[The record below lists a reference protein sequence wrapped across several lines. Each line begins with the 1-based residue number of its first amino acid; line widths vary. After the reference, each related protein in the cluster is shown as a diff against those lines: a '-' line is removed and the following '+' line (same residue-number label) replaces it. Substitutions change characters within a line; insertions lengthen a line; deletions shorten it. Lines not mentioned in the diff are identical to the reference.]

1 MRLSSLSLPFW
12 CVSVLTL
19 AGCAV
24 GPNYQRPAVNAP
36 TGFRDATNQVSTN
49 SFADLPWW
57 GVFKDPLLQ
66 DLIRVALT
74 NSYDLRITLTRVD
87 QARAIQAQARSQLLP
102 QVGYGGEAN
111 RGKNEYLGLPVPN
124 GGQTMNS
131 FLAGFGAV
139 WEIDLWG
146 RVRRM
151 NEAARANFMA
161 TQEGRRAVMISVV
174 SGVAW
179 AYFELLELDE
189 QLLIAQRTK
198 DSYERT
204 LKLFS
209 DQHAGGLA
217 SKLEVSRAELALR
230 TVTATVPEIERQIAL
245 KENEIN
251 TLLGRNP
258 GPIARTSTLL
268 AQEMPVEI
276 PVGLPSTLLER
287 RPDVR
292 AAEQQVRVAN
302 AEIGVAIGDFFPRIG
317 LTTFYGGTSTDLD
330 KLLKSE
336 ANIWSAAATAAG
348 PLFTGGRLTG
358 RYRQTKAAF
367 EQATL
372 SYQQTAL
379 SAFREVS
386 DALISHG
393 RYEDERVEQSQAV
406 GAGREAVELA
416 TVRYKEGK
424 ASYYEVLEAQQQ
436 LFPAENTLSRI
447 EAARRLAVI
456 QLYKALG
463 GGWSLKDSE
472 WSGASAQTSSS
483 RSPGSAGK

>member
-1 MRLSSLSLPFW
+1 VGSPFFT
-12 CVSVLTL
+12 VVFSVAVLLL

-24 GPNYQRPAVNAP
+24 GPNYQRPAIDAP
-36 TGFRDATNQVSTN
+36 AGFRDATNQGATN
-49 SFADLPWW
+49 SLADLPWW
-57 GVFKDPLLQ
+57 SVFRDPVLQ
-66 DLIRVALT
+66 DLVHVATT
-74 NSYDLRITLTRVD
+74 NNYDLRITLMRVD
-87 QARAIQAQARSQLLP
+87 QARAIQAQARSQFLP

-111 RGKNEYLGLPVPN
+111 RGKNEYLGMPAPN
-124 GGQTMNS
+124 GGRTDNS
-131 FLAGFGAV
+131 FVAGFGAV
-139 WEIDLWG
+139 WELDLWG

-161 TQEGRRAVMISVV
+161 SQEGRRAVMVSLV
-174 SGVAW
+174 SGVAST
-179 AYFELLELDE
+179 YFELLELDD
-189 QLLIAQRTK
+189 QLAIAKRTR

-217 SKLEVSRAELALR
+217 SKLEVARAELALR
-230 TVTATVPEIERQIAL
+230 TVTATIPEIERQIGL
-245 KENEIN
+245 KENAIN

-268 AQEMPVEI
+268 AQQMPVEI

-292 AAEQQVRVAN
+292 AAEQQVRMAN

-317 LTTFYGGTSTDLD
+317 LTTFYGGTSTEFDNLM
-330 KLLKSE
+330 KSE
-336 ANIWSAAATAAG
+336 ANVWSAAATAAG
-348 PLFTGGRLTG
+348 PIFTGGRLTG
-358 RYRQTKAAF
+358 RYRQTKAAW
-367 EQATL
+367 EEARL
-372 SYQQTAL
+372 RYQQTAL
-379 SAFREVS
+379 TAFREVS
-386 DALISHG
+386 DALISRRRFEEG
-393 RYEDERVEQSQAV
+393 RVEQAQAV

-447 EAARRLAVI
+447 EAARRLAVV

-463 GGWSLKDSE
+463 GGWSLQDS
-472 WSGASAQTSSS
+472 
-483 RSPGSAGK
+483 K

>member
-1 MRLSSLSLPFW
+1 MQSSLFKLPFW
-12 CVSVLTL
+12 CVAILTF

-24 GPNYQRPAVNAP
+24 GPNYKRPAVNAP
-36 TGFRDATNQVSTN
+36 TGFRGATTDVSTN
-49 SFADLPWW
+49 SLADLPWW
-57 GVFKDPLLQ
+57 SVFKDPVLQ
-66 DLIRVALT
+66 DLIQVALT
-74 NSYDLRITLTRVD
+74 NNYDLRITLTRLD

-102 QVGYGGEAN
+102 QVGYGAEAN
-111 RGKNEYLGLPVPN
+111 RGRNEFLGTPMPN
-124 GGQTMNS
+124 GGQTGNS
-131 FLAGFGAV
+131 YVGGFEAL

-174 SGVAW
+174 SGVAR

-189 QLLIAQRTK
+189 QLVIAQRTR

-204 LKLFS
+204 LRLFS

-292 AAEQQVRVAN
+292 ATEQQVRAAN

-317 LTTFYGGTSTDLD
+317 LTTIYGGTSTDLD

-336 ANIWSAAATAAG
+336 ANLWSAAATAAG
-348 PLFTGGRLTG
+348 PVFTGGRLTG
-358 RYRQTKAAF
+358 RYRQTKGAF
-367 EQATL
+367 EQARL
-372 SYQQTAL
+372 SYQQTAI

-386 DALISHG
+386 DALISHS

-463 GGWSLKDSE
+463 GGWSLKDSQ
-472 WSGASAQTSSS
+472 WFGASAQVRNDS
-483 RSPGSAGK
+483 K

>member
-1 MRLSSLSLPFW
+1 MQSSLFKLPFW
-12 CVSVLTL
+12 CVAILTF

-24 GPNYQRPAVNAP
+24 GPNYKRPAVNAP
-36 TGFRDATNQVSTN
+36 TGFRGATTDVSTN
-49 SFADLPWW
+49 SLADLPWW
-57 GVFKDPLLQ
+57 SVFKDPVLQ
-66 DLIRVALT
+66 DLIQVALT
-74 NSYDLRITLTRVD
+74 NNYDLRITLTRLD

-102 QVGYGGEAN
+102 QVGYGAEAN
-111 RGKNEYLGLPVPN
+111 RGRNEFIGTPMPN
-124 GGQTMNS
+124 GGQTGNS
-131 FLAGFGAV
+131 YVGGFEAL

-174 SGVAW
+174 SGVAR

-189 QLLIAQRTK
+189 QLVIAQRTR

-204 LKLFS
+204 LRLFS

-292 AAEQQVRVAN
+292 ATEQQVRAAN

-317 LTTFYGGTSTDLD
+317 LTTIYGGTSTDLD

-336 ANIWSAAATAAG
+336 ANLWSAAATAAG
-348 PLFTGGRLTG
+348 PVFTGGRLTG
-358 RYRQTKAAF
+358 RYRQTKGAF
-367 EQATL
+367 EQARL
-372 SYQQTAL
+372 SYQQTAI

-386 DALISHG
+386 DALISHS

-463 GGWSLKDSE
+463 GGWSLKDSQ
-472 WSGASAQTSSS
+472 WFGASAQVRNDS
-483 RSPGSAGK
+483 K

>member
-1 MRLSSLSLPFW
+1 MRSLIYRVLALSSAA
-12 CVSVLTL
+12 LTL

-24 GPNYQRPAVNAP
+24 GPNYKRPTIDAP
-36 TGFRDATNQVSTN
+36 ASFSGATNDVSTN
-49 SFADLPWW
+49 SLADLPWW
-57 GVFKDPLLQ
+57 GVFQDPVLQ

-74 NSYDLRITLTRVD
+74 NNYDLRITLTRVD
-87 QARAIQAQARSQLLP
+87 QALAIQTQARSQFLP
-102 QVGYGGEAN
+102 QVGYAGEAN

-124 GGQTMNS
+124 GGRTMNS

-161 TQEGRRAVMISVV
+161 TQEGRRAVMVSLV
-174 SGVAW
+174 SGVAA
-179 AYFELLELDE
+179 AYLELLELDD
-189 QLLIAQRTK
+189 QLAIANRTR

-245 KENEIN
+245 NENAIN

-258 GPIARTSTLL
+258 GPVPRTSTLL
-268 AQEMPVEI
+268 AQQMPVEI
-276 PVGLPSTLLER
+276 PAGLPSSLLER

-302 AEIGVAIGDFFPRIG
+302 AEIGVAVGDFFPRIG

-336 ANIWSAAATAAG
+336 ANLWSAAATAAG
-348 PLFTGGRLTG
+348 PVFTGGRLTG
-358 RYRQTKAAF
+358 RYRQTKAAR
-367 EQATL
+367 EEARL
-372 SYQQTAL
+372 RYQQTAL
-379 SAFREVS
+379 TAFREVS
-386 DALISHG
+386 DALISH
-393 RYEDERVEQSQAV
+393 RRFEEERAEQTQAV

-416 TVRYKEGK
+416 TTRYQEGK

-447 EAARRLAVI
+447 EVARRLAVV

-463 GGWSLKDSE
+463 GGWENMEPSPL
-472 WSGASAQTSSS
+472 AQAQAA
-483 RSPGSAGK
+483 PPAK

>member
-1 MRLSSLSLPFW
+1 MRSFPFKLPFW
-12 CVSVLTL
+12 SVVVVTL

-24 GPNYQRPAVNAP
+24 GPNYKRPAVNAP
-36 TGFRDATNQVSTN
+36 VGFRDATNQVSTN

-57 GVFKDPLLQ
+57 SVFKDPVLQ
-66 DLIRVALT
+66 DLVQVALT
-74 NSYDLRITLTRVD
+74 NNYDLRITLTRVD
-87 QARAIQAQARSQLLP
+87 QARAIQAQARSQFLP

-131 FLAGFGAV
+131 YLAGFGAV

-161 TQEGRRAVMISVV
+161 TQEGRRTVMISLV
-174 SGVAW
+174 SGVAR
-179 AYFELLELDE
+179 AYFELLELDD
-189 QLLIAQRTK
+189 QLAIATRTR

-251 TLLGRNP
+251 MLLGRNP

-268 AQEMPVEI
+268 AEEMPVEI
-276 PVGLPSTLLER
+276 PAGLPSTLLER

-292 AAEQQVRVAN
+292 EAEQQVRAAN

-317 LTTFYGGTSTDLD
+317 LTTFYGGTSTDFD

-348 PLFTGGRLTG
+348 PVFTGGRLTG

-367 EQATL
+367 EQAKL

-379 SAFREVS
+379 GAFREVS
-386 DALISHG
+386 DALISHR
-393 RYEDERVEQSQAV
+393 RYEDERVEQSQGV

-416 TVRYKEGK
+416 TTRYKEGK

-436 LFPAENTLSRI
+436 LYPAENTLSRI
-447 EAARRLAVI
+447 EAARRLTIV

-472 WSGASAQTSSS
+472 WSGMSTRLSSS
-483 RSPGSAGK
+483 HNGGSGGQ

>member
-1 MRLSSLSLPFW
+1 M
-12 CVSVLTL
+12 
-19 AGCAV
+19 
-24 GPNYQRPAVNAP
+24 NAP
-36 TGFRDATNQVSTN
+36 VIYRDSTNQVPTN
-49 SFADLPWW
+49 SLADLPWW
-57 GVFKDPLLQ
+57 GVFKDPVLQ
-66 DLIRVALT
+66 DLVQVALT
-74 NSYDLRITLTRVD
+74 NNYDLRITLTRVD
-87 QARAIQAQARSQLLP
+87 QARAIQAQARSQFLP

-131 FLAGFGAV
+131 YLAGFGAV

-161 TQEGRRAVMISVV
+161 TQEDRRTVMISLV
-174 SGVAW
+174 SGVAR
-179 AYFELLELDE
+179 AYFELLELDD
-189 QLLIAQRTK
+189 QLAIATRTRG
-198 DSYERT
+198 SYERT

-209 DQHAGGLA
+209 DQHAGGLS
-217 SKLEVSRAELALR
+217 SKLEVPRAELALR

-251 TLLGRNP
+251 MLLGRNP

-292 AAEQQVRVAN
+292 EAEQQVRAAN
-302 AEIGVAIGDFFPRIG
+302 AEIGVAIGDFSPRIG

-348 PLFTGGRLTG
+348 PVFNGGRLTG

-367 EQATL
+367 EQAKL

-379 SAFREVS
+379 GAFREVS
-386 DALISHG
+386 DALISHR
-393 RYEDERVEQSQAV
+393 RYEDEPVEQSQAV

-416 TVRYKEGK
+416 TTRYKEGK

-436 LFPAENTLSRI
+436 LYPAENTLSRI
-447 EAARRLAVI
+447 RAARRLTIV

-472 WSGASAQTSSS
+472 WSGMSTQMFPP
-483 RSPGSAGK
+483 RDGGSGGR